1 VRLFEKH
8 KNGAIID
15 MDGEPERVAQI
26 LMEWRIYQ
34 DRTTVPKLPTG
45 FVKVEEEHSAS

>member
-15 MDGEPERVAQI
+15 MDGEPDRVAQI
-26 LMEWRIYQ
+26 LLEWRVYQ
-34 DRTTVPKLPTG
+34 DRNVTPKLPTG
-45 FVKVEEEHSAS
+45 FVRKEDEENA

>member
-26 LMEWRIYQ
+26 LLEWRVYQ
-34 DRTTVPKLPTG
+34 DRNTVVKLPTG
-45 FVKVEEEHSAS
+45 FVRREDEENA